1 MGGLNLSY
9 PPEVFLYHRTTAT
22 ALTVILLTAC
32 GSNTSTTPTAPGAR
46 SAKSVTVAISSD
58 EGTLTPF
65 TNQTGYPGNNLVKL
79 LFDTLVIVRGDDV
92 TPLLAKEIET
102 SDNKTFTMPLRAGVT
117 WHDGRPLTTDDVIF
131 SVEFYRKNMEGDSAI
146 DVRPIERVS
155 ASGDTVTMTLEAPDP
170 EFPRRILADMAI
182 LPKHLW
188 ESVDKVSTA
197 GVQKAVGSGPYKL
210 TQYDNARGYTL
221 TANPAYAMGKAKVES
236 VKVVVIPEEST
247 QFAALRTGE
256 VHMSTRIV
264 PPQQLPAL
272 EKQPNIGVVKGTEFA
287 STLLAFNTTRP
298 PFDRPEVRR
307 ALAKA
312 IDTNDLVK
320 TALLGQGTPGNPG
333 FIHAQ
338 SPIKGDQLP
347 TVFDAEAAKRELD
360 ALGAK
365 PGPDGIRVLD
375 GKPMSYELLV
385 QSTSADRLRSAELI
399 RDMLK
404 SVGVAV
410 KVASLDP
417 DSLDAKVWPD
427 YDVRKGRNYDMSMW
441 GWSAPVMLS
450 SGSIA
455 QLLASDPEDGS
466 LNIVGFKDPAVDET
480 IATMTAA
487 PTMEARTEAARKL
500 QAQIVEHMPFLTLY
514 YRNGAYAFRKDV
526 YSGWTWQNGAAALNK
541 FSLVD
546 FQLG

>member
-1 MGGLNLSY
+1 MLSLAGCGAGTE
-9 PPEVFLYHRTTAT
+9 PPRGSQTT
-22 ALTVILLTAC
+22 
-32 GSNTSTTPTAPGAR
+32 G
-46 SAKSVTVAISSD
+46 SAKSLTIAISSD

-79 LFDTLVIVRGDDV
+79 IFDTLVIVQGDGV
-92 TPLLAKEIET
+92 TPLLAKQIQT
-102 SDNKTFTMPLRAGVT
+102 TDNKVFTMPLRQGVT
-117 WHDGRPLTTDDVIF
+117 WHDGKPLTAGDVVF
-131 SVEFYRKNMEGDSAI
+131 SVEFYKKHMEGDSSI
-146 DVRPIERVS
+146 DVRPVESVT
-155 ASGDTVTMTLEAPDP
+155 ANGDTVTLTLKEPDP

-182 LPKHLW
+182 LPEHLW
-188 ESVDKVSTA
+188 SSVDKVSEA
-197 GVQKAVGSGPYKL
+197 GTDKAVGTGPYKL
-210 TQYDNARGYTL
+210 TRHDNARGCTL
-221 TANPAYAMGKAKVES
+221 TSNTSYAMGKPKIDT

-264 PPQQLPAL
+264 PPQQLQAL
-272 EKQPNIGVVKGTEFA
+272 ENQPNIGVIKGTEFA
-287 STLLAFNTTRP
+287 STLLAFNTTRA

-312 IDTNDLVK
+312 IDVADLVK

-333 FIHAQ
+333 FIHAE
-338 SPIKGDQLP
+338 SPVRPDRLP
-347 TVFDAEAAKRELD
+347 PVHDVEAAKRELD

-365 PGPDGIRVLD
+365 PGADGVRVLD
-375 GKPMSYELLV
+375 GRAMSYELLV
-385 QSTSADRLRSAELI
+385 QSTSTDRLRSAELI

-404 SVGVAV
+404 AVGVAV
-410 KVASLDP
+410 KVTSLDP

-450 SGSIA
+450 TGTIA
-455 QLLASDPEDGS
+455 QLVASDPDDGS
-466 LNIVGFKDPAVDET
+466 LNIVGFEDDET
-480 IATMTAA
+480 DAIVRTLTSA
-487 PTMEARTEAARKL
+487 PSLEARTAAAKQL
-500 QAQIVEHMPFLTLY
+500 QARIAEQMPFLTLY

-526 YSGWTWQNGAAALNK
+526 YNGWSWQNGSAALNK

-546 FQLG
+546 FKL

>member
-1 MGGLNLSY
+1 MHRRFLS
-9 PPEVFLYHRTTAT
+9 LIAT
-22 ALTVILLTAC
+22 AAALTALAGC
-32 GSNTSTTPTAPGAR
+32 GTGTAPPASGKA
-46 SAKSVTVAISSD
+46 SAAAKSLTIAISSD

-79 LFDTLVIVRGDDV
+79 LFDTLVVVQGDGV
-92 TPLLAKEIET
+92 TPLLARELRT
-102 SDNKTFTMPLRAGVT
+102 TDNKVFTMPLRQGVT
-117 WHDGRPLTTDDVIF
+117 WHDGKPLTAEDVAF
-131 SVEFYRKNMEGDSAI
+131 SVDFYKKHMEGDSSI
-146 DVRPIERVS
+146 DLRPIENVTV
-155 ASGDTVTMTLEAPDP
+155 SGDTVTMTLKAPDP

-182 LPKHLW
+182 LPEHVW
-188 ESVDKVSTA
+188 SSVAKVSEA
-197 GVQKAVGSGPYKL
+197 GTDKAIGTGPYKL
-210 TQYDNARGYTL
+210 TKYDNARGYTL
-221 TANPAYAMGKAKVES
+221 TANTSYPMGKAKADT
-236 VKVVVIPEEST
+236 VKIVVIPEEST

-264 PPQQLPAL
+264 PPQQLSAL

-287 STLLAFNTTRP
+287 STLLAFNTGRA
-298 PFDRPEVRR
+298 PFDKPEVRR

-312 IDTNDLVK
+312 IDVTDLVK

-333 FIHAQ
+333 FIHAD
-338 SPIKGDQLP
+338 SPVKPDQLAP
-347 TVFDAEAAKRELD
+347 LYDVEAAKRELD
-360 ALGAK
+360 ALGAR
-365 PGPDGIRVLD
+365 PGADGIRVLG

-385 QSTSADRLRSAELI
+385 QSTSTDRLRSAELI

-404 SVGVAV
+404 AVGVAV
-410 KVASLDP
+410 KVTALDP

-427 YDVRKGRNYDMSMW
+427 YDVSKGRNYDMSMW

-466 LNIVGFKDPAVDET
+466 LNVVGFKNDKVDEIIRT
-480 IATMTAA
+480 LTSA
-487 PTMEARTEAARKL
+487 PTMEGRTAAAKQL
-500 QAQIVEHMPFLTLY
+500 QAQIAEQLPFLTLY

-526 YSGWTWQNGAAALNK
+526 YSGWMWQNGSAALNK

-546 FQLG
+546 FQLS

>member
-1 MGGLNLSY
+1 MHRRFLS
-9 PPEVFLYHRTTAT
+9 LIAT
-22 ALTVILLTAC
+22 AAALTALAGC
-32 GSNTSTTPTAPGAR
+32 GTGSQPPPGGKAPAA
-46 SAKSVTVAISSD
+46 AKSLTIAISSD

-79 LFDTLVIVRGDDV
+79 IFDTLVVVQGDGV
-92 TPLLAKEIET
+92 TPLLAKELRT
-102 SDNKTFTMPLRAGVT
+102 TDNKVFTMPLRQGVA
-117 WHDGRPLTTDDVIF
+117 WHDGKPLTAQDVAF
-131 SVEFYRKNMEGDSAI
+131 SVDFYKKHMEGDSSI
-146 DVRPIERVS
+146 DLRPIENVT
-155 ASGDTVTMTLEAPDP
+155 ASGDTVTMTLKAPDP

-182 LPKHLW
+182 LPEHVW
-188 ESVDKVSTA
+188 SSVTKVSEA
-197 GVQKAVGSGPYKL
+197 GTDKAIGTGPYKL
-210 TQYDNARGYTL
+210 TKYDNARGYTL
-221 TANPAYAMGKAKVES
+221 TANTSYAMGKAKADT
-236 VKVVVIPEEST
+236 VKIVVIPEEST

-256 VHMSTRIV
+256 VHMSTKIV
-264 PPQQLPAL
+264 PPQQLSAL

-287 STLLAFNTTRP
+287 STLLAFNTGRA
-298 PFDRPEVRR
+298 PFDKPEVRR

-312 IDTNDLVK
+312 IDVTDLVK

-333 FIHAQ
+333 FIHAE
-338 SPIKGDQLP
+338 SPVKPDRLAP
-347 TVFDAEAAKRELD
+347 LYDAAAAGRELD

-365 PGPDGIRVLD
+365 PGTDGIRVLD

-385 QSTSADRLRSAELI
+385 QSTSTDRLRSAELI

-404 SVGVAV
+404 TVGVAV
-410 KVASLDP
+410 KVTALDP

-427 YDVRKGRNYDMSMW
+427 YDVSKGRNYDMSMW

-466 LNIVGFKDPAVDET
+466 LNVVGFKNDKVDEIVRT
-480 IATMTAA
+480 LTSAATL
-487 PTMEARTEAARKL
+487 EARTATAKQL
-500 QAQIVEHMPFLTLY
+500 QAQIAEQMPFLTLY

-526 YSGWTWQNGAAALNK
+526 YSGWTWQNGSAALNK

-546 FQLG
+546 FKL